1 MERSRRH
8 PSKAATV
15 IRAALVSEETGSAF
29 HTSFF
34 FSCFFFILRRMG
46 KNKALAHH
54 TFTYFQTRRVS
65 IYLSCFR
72 SPTLA
77 GAPFGSHCRYSV
89 SCPYQWSS
97 LQPRQRK
104 LPLYIRMRVYVDPAC
119 PLRVSFGG
127 DSHNQGGV
135 LYTVIGGMRYS
146 N

>member
-89 SCPYQWSS
+89 SCPLSVVFVTTPAAQAAVVYGCVCMSTRPDVFRSS
-97 LQPRQRK
+97 INVNEPM
-104 LPLYIRMRVYVDPAC
+104 IVPA
-119 PLRVSFGG
+119 
-127 DSHNQGGV
+127 
-135 LYTVIGGMRYS
+135 
-146 N
+146 